1 MPQPSLPRAAL
12 VALTLALGANGQDG
26 PFGPGGSGQL
36 CTRACTETTSVAL
49 DFAACAAVTALDDE
63 IACEAVNKVAPG
75 SGSACTYTPVANSA
89 GTCTETAS
97 VAADRTAC
105 LAITGSALEDSSA
118 CEAVMTAA
126 DDQVRACTWHMGFHY
141 GETGFSLRCFGGGEL
156 DPRYDTWD
164 GCMERSATDMKSY
177 CVNNVPS
184 NTGGCES
191 MAALDYTADWAPH
204 SNGHGGAQAGVGE
217 KRCGVCGPGTYRYT
231 PLYGTCAETAST
243 PVQEDTLACAA
254 VSGADLETET
264 ACEAVEKA
272 NAPGDPACTYTAPT
286 YSDDSLDYRSTFDN
300 CVACPA
306 GKSKGIYNVAT
317 SSRGGETPNS
327 LTVDDCDLCAA
338 GKYAEAGSAECTDCE
353 AGKYLTT
360 GGTAAADCI
369 SCPTDTTSDAG
380 SDAETDCEERIVLD
394 AGAGDAAQQKESSG
408 GATAVSSAILLAVA
422 TLLA

>member
-63 IACEAVNKVAPG
+63 AACEAVTKVAG
-75 SGSACTYTPVANSA
+75 GGSACTYTAVANST
-89 GTCTETAS
+89 GTCAEAAS

-105 LAITGSALEDSSA
+105 LAVTGSALDDRTA
-118 CEAVMTAA
+118 CEAVMTAGN
-126 DDQVRACTWHMGFHY
+126 DEVGACTWHMGFD
-141 GETGFSLRCFGGGEL
+141 LRCFPAGSEL
-156 DPRYDTWD
+156 DPRWDTWD
-164 GCMERSATDMKSY
+164 GCMERTATDMKSY

-184 NTGGCES
+184 SSGGCPGF
-191 MAALDYTADWAPH
+191 AQLDYTADWAPR

-217 KRCGVCGPGTYRYT
+217 KRCGVCGPGTYRYQ
-231 PLYGTCAETAST
+231 PMYGTCAETETGS
-243 PVQEDTLACAA
+243 PVQADTLRCAA
-254 VSGADLETET
+254 VSGADLETAT

-272 NAPGDPACTYTAPT
+272 NEAGASACNYTAPT
-286 YSDDSLDYRSTFDN
+286 FSGNTMDYRNAFDN

-306 GKSKGIYNVAT
+306 GKSKAIYNVRVSAI
-317 SSRGGETPNS
+317 SNYNDRPNS

-353 AGKYLTT
+353 AGKYLTI

-369 SCPTDTTSDAG
+369 SCPANTTSDAG
-380 SDAETDCEERIVLD
+380 SDAENDCEEPESGIALE
-394 AGAGDAAQQKESSG
+394 ANKESG
-408 GATAVSSAILLAVA
+408 GAIAVSSAVLLVVA
-422 TLLA
+422 TLMA